1 MFQLLDVAK
10 NFLNQAN
17 IPQNGT
23 LADFTMGNGHDTLY
37 LASLVPEGKVYA
49 FDIQPEALKNT
60 RARLDEA
67 GFHNAELILDSHAN
81 AEKYIHEPI
90 DAGMFNLGYR
100 PGGDKSVHTMHES
113 TRKAV
118 TDAISFLKPGGVLV
132 ISVYPGHAEG
142 QTEGDMLLEM
152 LAGYD
157 KKKFCVTHFH
167 LVNSPDA
174 PFVIAVEKYNKPEN
188 RA

>member
-49 FDIQPEALKNT
+49 FDIQPEALKNN

-67 GFHNAELILDSHAN
+67 GFHNA
-81 AEKYIHEPI
+81 
-90 DAGMFNLGYR
+90 
-100 PGGDKSVHTMHES
+100 
-113 TRKAV
+113 
-118 TDAISFLKPGGVLV
+118 
-132 ISVYPGHAEG
+132 
-142 QTEGDMLLEM
+142 
-152 LAGYD
+152 
-157 KKKFCVTHFH
+157 
-167 LVNSPDA
+167 
-174 PFVIAVEKYNKPEN
+174 
-188 RA
+188 

>member
-1 MFQLLDVAK
+1 MLSTPTRSV
-10 NFLNQAN
+10 
-17 IPQNGT
+17 
-23 LADFTMGNGHDTLY
+23 
-37 LASLVPEGKVYA
+37 
-49 FDIQPEALKNT
+49 KNT

-67 GFHNAELILDSHAN
+67 RFHNAELILDSHAN

-174 PFVIAVEKYNKPEN
+174 PFVIAVEKYDKPEN

>member
-1 MFQLLDVAK
+1 MFQLLDIAK

-17 IPQNGT
+17 IPPQGI
-23 LADFTMGNGHDTLY
+23 LADFTMGNGHDTVY
-37 LASLVPEGKVYA
+37 LASLVPQGKVYA
-49 FDIQPEALKNT
+49 FDIQPQALENT
-60 RARLDEA
+60 RARLAEA
-67 GFHNAELILDSHAN
+67 GLDNAELILDSHAN
-81 AEKYIHEPI
+81 ALRYIHEPI

-113 TRKAV
+113 TLKAV
-118 TDAISFLKPGGVLV
+118 TDAVSLLKPGGVLV

-142 QTEGDMLLEM
+142 QTEGEMLLEK
-152 LAGYD
+152 LAAYD
-157 KKKFCVTHFH
+157 KKKFCVSHFH

-174 PFVIAVEKYNKPEN
+174 PFVIAVEKYDKPEN